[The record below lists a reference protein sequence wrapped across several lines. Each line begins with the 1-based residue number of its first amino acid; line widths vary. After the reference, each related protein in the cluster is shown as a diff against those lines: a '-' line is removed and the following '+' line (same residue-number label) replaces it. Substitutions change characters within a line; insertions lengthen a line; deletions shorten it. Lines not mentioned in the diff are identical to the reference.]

1 MDGATWVLFFLG
13 KERWWKAAHFGGWQS
28 GSTQTRQSVIDFG
41 CSMRNHEKPFD
52 RSVRSDDGQR
62 MVDGV
67 VREEKKEEKRISL
80 RQEAIYEKPRYQRI
94 G

>member
-1 MDGATWVLFFLG
+1 
-13 KERWWKAAHFGGWQS
+13 
-28 GSTQTRQSVIDFG
+28 
-41 CSMRNHEKPFD
+41 MRNHEKPFD